1 MEDEC
6 VEELGR
12 PISSLKVA
20 ELRDEL
26 TKRALTKTGNKKELI
41 DRLRTAIQRQSTNQ
55 QGAVEQINQQSTQQQ
70 QQFQQNVP
78 QYINAALAMQQN
90 QAATAYQHQLNQI
103 QPQAAQM
110 AGYSVP
116 LNQQQFQQTMMQP
129 LDLQQ
134 QINDYQNQIQLAEF
148 QQQQNSLQDRPEVNQ
163 QQKQVIEEVE
173 TQPPIDMRVP
183 QTTSKQETPEQSID
197 LSNNSRQHPQQD
209 EQIAEQEADHDVA
222 EESKVQ
228 KDQEPVDN
236 KQSNETIEMQSEFIS
251 GDKEADKDTVRA
263 TPSDV
268 REELEPEMETQKSA
282 EVEAQK
288 PFEVEKDIS
297 RGKPPVGENSEPV
310 KETKPV
316 EDFHEGLTKTD
327 VVETHQDTENLTQG
341 SFTLKRS
348 FDARSSLGSC
358 SKEKRRKWSSKPFSS
373 GKSDSSQGTELTQ
386 PNLISGGISSQKLQ
400 ELIEEKV
407 TAANSKNLKLSPD
420 DSRPEKA
427 PVKSTKDAPDVMEE
441 GELDTSGDS
450 HVQEEISQ
458 GKVVEEAKKSSQEN
472 VQADKVPEQPE
483 AEQEVIPSNI
493 LLIQNLVRPFTLT
506 QLKEVLTKHGSI
518 IEDKFWTDKVKSKCC
533 VMYESVESAQLT
545 KESLH
550 GQQWP
555 SSNPK
560 TLKVSYT
567 TEEALVK
574 YQQSDLAKS
583 TEKPDSSENGL
594 NATGQVNKPITNRLG
609 ESEASDLVKNRLG
622 DRVSGEIST
631 KSSNVNREDDSS
643 KPQELDDLFKKTK
656 SAPHLY
662 WQPLTDS
669 QADIRQKERKEREAR
684 NLELKSRRS
693 PPRRRRSPVRL
704 RSPPRRRPSPD
715 RRPLPRYRSPVER
728 RPSPRRRTPS
738 PSPSPKPSPRRR
750 SPERILVR
758 RSDVPYNRPS
768 GPDRRVLGHDRRSP
782 SNSPE
787 LVRRPPDMPRG
798 SSPGL
803 IRRPPGAIRRDPAP
817 IRGAPHE
824 QRRSPP
830 RRRSPPPPPGRNTS
844 YGSDRY
850 IQRQE
855 RLR

>member
-55 QGAVEQINQQSTQQQ
+55 PGAVEQANQQSTQQQQ

-110 AGYSVP
+110 AAYSMP

-148 QQQQNSLQDRPEVNQ
+148 QQQQNSLQDRPEINQ
-163 QQKQVIEEVE
+163 QQKQVTEEVE

-183 QTTSKQETPEQSID
+183 QTSKQETPEQSID
-197 LSNNSRQHPQQD
+197 LSNNSRQQLQQD
-209 EQIAEQEADHDVA
+209 EQIAKREADHDVA
-222 EESKVQ
+222 EECKVQ
-228 KDQEPVDN
+228 KEPEPVDN
-236 KQSNETIEMQSEFIS
+236 EKLNENVEMQSELIS
-251 GDKEADKDTVRA
+251 GDKEVGTVG
-263 TPSDV
+263 TTSLDV
-268 REELEPEMETQKSA
+268 REEAEPDIETQKP
-282 EVEAQK
+282 V
-288 PFEVEKDIS
+288 EVEKDVS
-297 RGKPPVGENSEPV
+297 LGKTPVEENSEPAE
-310 KETKPV
+310 ETKPV
-316 EDFHEGLTKTD
+316 EEISAEEGPAKTD
-327 VVETHQDTENLTQG
+327 VAESHQDTENLTQS

-348 FDARSSLGSC
+348 FDARSSSSSC
-358 SKEKRRKWSSKPFSS
+358 SKEKRRKWSSKPPSS
-373 GKSDSSQGTELTQ
+373 GKSDSSQGAEMTQ
-386 PNLISGGISSQKLQ
+386 TNLIGGGISSQKLQ

-407 TAANSKNLKLSPD
+407 TAANSKNLKPGSD
-420 DSRPEKA
+420 DSRPEKVA
-427 PVKSTKDAPDVMEE
+427 VKSTKDAPDVMEE

-450 HVQEEISQ
+450 HVPEEVSQ
-458 GKVVEEAKKSSQEN
+458 GKLVEEAQKSSQEI
-472 VQADKVPEQPE
+472 VQADKVSDQPE
-483 AEQEVIPSNI
+483 TEQEVAPSNI

-545 KESLH
+545 RESLH

-574 YQQSDLAKS
+574 HQQSDLAKP
-583 TEKPDSSENGL
+583 TGKPDSSENGL

-609 ESEASDLVKNRLG
+609 ESEASDSVKNRLG

-662 WQPLTDS
+662 WQPLTAS

-693 PPRRRRSPVRL
+693 PPRRRRSPVRH

-738 PSPSPKPSPRRR
+738 PSPSPSPKPSPRRR

-768 GPDRRVLGHDRRSP
+768 GPDRRMLGHDRRSP
-782 SNSPE
+782 KSNSPE

-830 RRRSPPPPPGRNTS
+830 RRRSPPPPPPGRNTG